1 MTDFPA
7 PTIHEAGV
15 RLEAGATD
23 AQTLCAEQLEACE
36 LRNPELNA
44 LVHIDAEAV
53 RRAAAE
59 SDRLRADGQARS
71 PYEGVPVAIKDNMA
85 ADGQPCTC
93 ASRILRGFT
102 APYDATAV
110 ARLKAAGFIPCGRAN
125 MDEFA
130 MGSANENSAC
140 GPVAN
145 PHDIEC
151 VPGGS
156 SGGSA
161 AAVASGMA
169 VAALGSDTGGS
180 IRQPASFCGVVGLK
194 PTYGRVSRYGLVAFA
209 SSLDQI
215 GPITRDVRDA
225 AILLGVLAGVDPYD
239 STSLDREVPDYLE
252 ALEHADAKNLRIG
265 MPTEYFQAEGLDP
278 EVRSLVEAAA
288 AKLEANGATLV
299 DVALPHTK
307 YAVAAYYIIAT
318 AEASANLARFDG
330 IRYGARATG
339 DDVADLLDTYRK
351 SRARGFGEE
360 VKRRIILGTYVLS
373 SGYYDAYYLK
383 AQKTRTLVRRD
394 FAQAFESCDVILGPT
409 APTPAFKKGSMSDPL
424 ALYLADVFTIP
435 ANLAGICGISVPC
448 GTTASGLPVGLQ
460 LMAPALEESRLL
472 QAAHAFEQMR

>member
-1 MTDFPA
+1 MTDFYATP
-7 PTIHEAGV
+7 IHEAAA
-15 RLEAGATD
+15 RLDAGEIQ
-23 AQTLCAEQLEACE
+23 AQALCAERMEACE
-36 LRNPELNA
+36 LRNGDINA
-44 LVHIDAEAV
+44 MVHIDAEGV

-59 SDRLRADGQARS
+59 SDRRRADGQALS
-71 PYEGVPVAIKDNMA
+71 PYDGIPVAIKDNMA
-85 ADGQPCTC
+85 VDGQPCTC

-102 APYDATAV
+102 APYDATAI
-110 ARLKAAGFIPCGRAN
+110 ARLKAAGLIPCGRTN

-130 MGSANENSAC
+130 MGSANENSAF
-140 GPVAN
+140 GAVSN
-145 PHDIEC
+145 PHDLDC

-169 VAALGSDTGGS
+169 LAALGSDTGGS

-225 AILLGVLAGVDPYD
+225 AILLRILGGVDPHD

-252 ALEHADAKNLRIG
+252 ALNQTDVKDLRIG
-265 MPTEYFQAEGLDP
+265 IPAEYFQAEGLDS

-288 AKLEANGATLV
+288 AKLEANGARLV
-299 DVALPHTK
+299 EVALPHTK

-394 FAQAFESCDVILGPT
+394 FAEAFESCDVILGPT
-409 APTPAFKKGSMSDPL
+409 APTPAFSKGSISDPL
-424 ALYLADVFTIP
+424 ALYLADIFTIP

-448 GTTASGLPVGLQ
+448 GTTATGLPVGLQ